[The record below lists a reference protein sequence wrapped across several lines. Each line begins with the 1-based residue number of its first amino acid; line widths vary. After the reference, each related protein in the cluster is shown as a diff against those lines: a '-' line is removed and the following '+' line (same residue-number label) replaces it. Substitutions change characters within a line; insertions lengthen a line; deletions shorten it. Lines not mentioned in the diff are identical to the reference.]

1 MKKSIAAILAG
12 ALCLSA
18 LTACG
23 GSTSSSDS
31 SAAAN
36 TGDSDKVITVGATPT
51 PHAEILNAAKD
62 ALEAEGY
69 TLKVVE
75 FTDYV
80 QPNTALVDG
89 DLDANYFQHTPYLNN
104 FNKEN
109 GTDLVAAFDM
119 HYEPFGIYAGK
130 TASIEELADGA
141 SVAIPNDGSNETRAL
156 LLLQD
161 AGLIKLKDGIDPT
174 SDELDRFLDAVFS
187 ACTVPISIKTRLGVH
202 DPAEFEALL
211 EIYSRYPVAEL
222 TIHPRVRQDF
232 YKGRVREDAFAA
244 ALPHCPMP
252 VCYNGDLVSER
263 GIQETI
269 ERYPSLSA
277 LMLGRGLLGDPSLVT
292 RVRGGERAGS
302 ARLQAFHDTLFTRYC
317 DAFGDSRI
325 AVLRMKELWFYFG
338 NLFENSEKLQKSIKK
353 AKNAEEFERAA
364 AALFCSCEV
373 RGNAVPAWF
382 RPA

>member
-109 GTDLVAAFDM
+109 GTDLAAAFDM

-161 AGLIKLKDGIDPT
+161 AGLIKLKDGAGLT
-174 SDELDRFLDAVFS
+174 A
-187 ACTVPISIKTRLGVH
+187 TRR
-202 DPAEFEALL
+202 DIAENPKKLKIEEIEAAQL
-211 EIYSRYPVAEL
+211 
-222 TIHPRVRQDF
+222 VR
-232 YKGRVREDAFAA
+232 
-244 ALPHCPMP
+244 ALPD
-252 VCYNGDLVSER
+252 VDLAIINGNYAILGGLKVADA
-263 GIQETI
+263 
-269 ERYPSLSA
+269 LSA
-277 LMLGRGLLGDPSLVT
+277 EKADSIAATTYANILAV
-292 RVRGGERAGS
+292 RAGDENRPELK
-302 ARLQAFHDTLFTRYC
+302 ALI
-317 DAFGDSRI
+317 DALKSDQVKEFMTKKYEG
-325 AVLRMKELWFYFG
+325 AV
-338 NLFENSEKLQKSIKK
+338 
-353 AKNAEEFERAA
+353 
-364 AALFCSCEV
+364 
-373 RGNAVPAWF
+373 VPAN
-382 RPA
+382 

>member
-89 DLDANYFQHTPYLNN
+89 QHTPYLNN

-109 GTDLVAAFDM
+109 GTDLAAAFDM

-174 SDELDRFLDAVFS
+174 SDATKLDITENPKNLDIQEIAAEQLPRSLADVDLAVINGNYALQADLNAAEDS
-187 ACTVPISIKTRLGVH
+187 LITENPDYAKVYVNVVACRSGEENSDKIQ
-202 DPAEFEALL
+202 ALKKAMQSDDVKKYVD
-211 EIYSRYPVAEL
+211 E
-222 TIHPRVRQDF
+222 T
-232 YKGRVREDAFAA
+232 YKGAV
-244 ALPHCPMP
+244 
-252 VCYNGDLVSER
+252 
-263 GIQETI
+263 
-269 ERYPSLSA
+269 
-277 LMLGRGLLGDPSLVT
+277 VT
-292 RVRGGERAGS
+292 V
-302 ARLQAFHDTLFTRYC
+302 F
-317 DAFGDSRI
+317 
-325 AVLRMKELWFYFG
+325 
-338 NLFENSEKLQKSIKK
+338 
-353 AKNAEEFERAA
+353 
-364 AALFCSCEV
+364 
-373 RGNAVPAWF
+373 
-382 RPA
+382 

>member
-23 GSTSSSDS
+23 GGTSSSDS

-119 HYEPFGIYAGK
+119 H
-130 TASIEELADGA
+130 
-141 SVAIPNDGSNETRAL
+141 
-156 LLLQD
+156 
-161 AGLIKLKDGIDPT
+161 
-174 SDELDRFLDAVFS
+174 
-187 ACTVPISIKTRLGVH
+187 
-202 DPAEFEALL
+202 
-211 EIYSRYPVAEL
+211 
-222 TIHPRVRQDF
+222 
-232 YKGRVREDAFAA
+232 
-244 ALPHCPMP
+244 
-252 VCYNGDLVSER
+252 
-263 GIQETI
+263 
-269 ERYPSLSA
+269 
-277 LMLGRGLLGDPSLVT
+277 
-292 RVRGGERAGS
+292 
-302 ARLQAFHDTLFTRYC
+302 
-317 DAFGDSRI
+317 
-325 AVLRMKELWFYFG
+325 
-338 NLFENSEKLQKSIKK
+338 
-353 AKNAEEFERAA
+353 
-364 AALFCSCEV
+364 
-373 RGNAVPAWF
+373 
-382 RPA
+382 